1 LHASYVNRLSQISW
15 ESGEGWWVGDDC
27 QRASRIEVRGIGKGG
42 GSSGGDDGVDFAC
55 EKPEKIHSLEGAE
68 ERS

>member
-1 LHASYVNRLSQISW
+1 M
-15 ESGEGWWVGDDC
+15 GDDC